1 MNQRSWSVKRSIEAL
16 PVLASLVFQA
26 IALDRWVMT
35 LAVAFVLAVVVIF
48 DLYASSSTRRWCIAG
63 GIGLLVGL
71 VTPVAHVPPTAL
83 LPPVVLSALTGVL
96 IGVAVLAVLAG
107 SVAAAWISAWLIVA
121 LSGQVEVSTI
131 LGLMLVVFIG
141 VSLLGAAFRAGV
153 FQDGARVIL
162 PLGLFFVMVTLATSG
177 IAAGLRQLDGAFL
190 KTLETF
196 LAPDAKSAKAGIGG
210 EISINARS
218 SITLS
223 QLPVLELSEET
234 GLLRAYV
241 MDQFDGQHWSASSQL
256 RSASH
261 AFAEVPIRSAS
272 SRRIEMIPLH
282 DLGNSLPSPA
292 GTWEVR
298 GTIPR
303 VVGGWVL
310 RGETKVAELT
320 LIGDARERLPHEV
333 PGPEYLALPDD
344 LRQELAPFAERLTRQ
359 APASRA
365 KAERIERFFQN
376 NFEYSLETN
385 VSGQDHPLVTFVKER
400 RPAYCVYFASAMAV
414 LLRTQEIP
422 ARIVSGFA
430 PVEINP
436 LTNRVTIRQRDAHAW
451 VEAWLE
457 EEGRFVAFDPT
468 PSGSR
473 ERVVG
478 HSGRPG
484 VVSAI
489 LGAAGSVVR
498 RTWLELKRDPV
509 GMLARLLKS
518 PISWLLLAGP
528 LVSLLIRRRKKHA
541 SDLGGPGRIEA
552 SDPLLRKI
560 YGRYVHSLRLAGVA
574 PYPWETEDEL
584 IARLSDT
591 IDPTIAAAAT
601 KFMAHY
607 RRARFCGEAVD
618 EQLLELA
625 KLGIPDGRRRTSQ
638 HSARLPG

>member
-35 LAVAFVLAVVVIF
+35 LVVTFALAVVIIF
-48 DLYASSSTRRWCIAG
+48 DLYASSSTRRWYIAG
-63 GIGLLVGL
+63 GIGLLAGL
-71 VTPVAHVPPTAL
+71 VTPVANVPPTAL

-196 LAPDAKSAKAGIGG
+196 LAPDANSATAGIGG

-223 QLPVLELSEET
+223 QLPVLELSAEP

-241 MDQFDGQHWSASSQL
+241 MDQFDGQQWSASSQL
-256 RSASH
+256 RLTSH
-261 AFAEVPIRSAS
+261 TLAEVPVRPAS

-282 DLGNSLPSPA
+282 DLGDSLPSPA

-298 GTIPR
+298 GAIPR

-310 RGETKVAELT
+310 RGEAKAAELT
-320 LIGDARERLPHEV
+320 LIGDAQERLPQEV
-333 PGPEYLALPDD
+333 PGPEYLALPDH
-344 LRQELAPFAERLTRQ
+344 LRQKLAPFAERLTRQ
-359 APASRA
+359 VPASRA
-365 KAERIERFFQN
+365 KAEQIEGFFHN

-385 VSGQDHPLVTFVKER
+385 LSGQDHPLVNFIKER

-414 LLRTQEIP
+414 LLRTQGIP

-430 PVEINP
+430 PLEINP

-484 VVSAI
+484 VISAI
-489 LGAAGSVVR
+489 LGAAGSLVR
-498 RTWLELKRDPV
+498 RTWLVLQRDPA
-509 GMLARLLKS
+509 GTLAGVLKS
-518 PISWLLLAGP
+518 PISWLLLAGL
-528 LVSLLIRRRKKHA
+528 LVLFFVRRRSKHSA
-541 SDLGGPGRIEA
+541 KSSEAGRIES
-552 SDPLLRKI
+552 SDPLLRQI
-560 YGRYVHSLRLAGVA
+560 YGRFVHSLRRAGVA
-574 PYPWETEDEL
+574 PHPWETEDEL
-584 IARLSDT
+584 LARLSDT
-591 IDPTIAAAAT
+591 LDPAIAAAAT
-601 KFMAHY
+601 EFIARY
-607 RRARFCGEAVD
+607 RRARFRGETID
-618 EQLLELA
+618 QQLLEMA
-625 KLGIPDGRRRTSQ
+625 KLG
-638 HSARLPG
+638 LPNRN